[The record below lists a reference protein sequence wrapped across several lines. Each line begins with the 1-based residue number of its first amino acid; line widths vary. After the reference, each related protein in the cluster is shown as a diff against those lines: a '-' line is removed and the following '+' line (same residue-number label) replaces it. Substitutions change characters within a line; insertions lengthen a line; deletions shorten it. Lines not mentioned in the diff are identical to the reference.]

1 LKHLLGHF
9 PPNVQG
15 AIWMTLCGLGFS
27 VMASMVKLASRDL
40 SGFEIAFFRALFG
53 FVVLLPFILRRG
65 LGALHTRHL
74 GMHMWRG
81 LLGIFSMICAYIGI
95 SKLALAN
102 YTALSFTKPLFAVV
116 LAVLVL
122 GEEVRWRRWAATIVG
137 FLGVVVMIRPGSD
150 AFSPWAILALGD
162 AFAIALLI
170 TIVKRLPESETP
182 LIMLFYFGLAAVALS
197 FPLALWFWRWPAPG
211 DWLLL
216 MGIGASGALSQYWWI
231 LAFRAGEA
239 SAVAPFDYLRLLFAG
254 AIGIVF
260 FLEYPDLWTYLG
272 AAIIVGSTIY
282 IAQRESALKH
292 STRADAVKSE
302 AMVAERPEA

>member
-1 LKHLLGHF
+1 MKSLLRSF
-9 PPNVQG
+9 APNVQG

-40 SGFEIAFFRALFG
+40 SGFEIAFFRAAFG
-53 FVVLLPFILRRG
+53 FLVLLPFVLRRG
-65 LGALHTRHL
+65 PGALRTRHL

-81 LLGIFSMICAYIGI
+81 LLGIFAMICAYIGI
-95 SKLALAN
+95 GKLALAS
-102 YTALSFTKPLFAVV
+102 YTALSFSKPLFAVI
-116 LAVLVL
+116 LAVAVL

-137 FLGVVVMIRPGSD
+137 FIGVVVMMRPGSD
-150 AFSPWAILALGD
+150 AFTPWALLALGD

-182 LIMLFYFGLAAVALS
+182 LIMLFYFGLAAVTLS
-197 FPLALWFWRWPAPG
+197 FPLALWFWRWPTPG

-254 AIGIVF
+254 AIGMAF
-260 FLEYPDLWTYLG
+260 FAEFPDHWTYLG
-272 AAIIVGSTIY
+272 AAIIVASTIY
-282 IAQRESALKH
+282 IARRESQL
-292 STRADAVKSE
+292 READRPAARSIAADVK
-302 AMVAERPEA
+302 

>member
-1 LKHLLGHF
+1 MTPLLGRF
-9 PPNVQG
+9 SPNVQG
-15 AIWMTLCGLGFS
+15 AIWMTFCGLGFS
-27 VMASMVKLASRDL
+27 VMASMVKIASRDL

-53 FVVLLPFILRRG
+53 FVTLFPFIWRRG
-65 LGALHTRHL
+65 LKSLHSTCI

-81 LLGIFSMICAYIGI
+81 LLGIISMICAYIGI

-122 GEEVRWRRWAATIVG
+122 HEEVRWRRWVATIIG
-137 FLGVVVMIRPGSD
+137 FLGVIVMIRPGSD
-150 AFSPWAILALGD
+150 AFSPWALLALGD

-170 TIVKRLPESETP
+170 TIVKRLPDSETP
-182 LIMLFYFGLAAVALS
+182 LIMLFYFGLTAVALS
-197 FPLALWFWRWPAPG
+197 LPLALWTWSTPTAG

-254 AIGIVF
+254 AVGIVF
-260 FLEYPDLWTYLG
+260 FQEFPDIWTYLG
-272 AAIIVGSTIY
+272 AGIIVGSTIY
-282 IAQRESALKH
+282 IAQREARLKH
-292 STRADAVKSE
+292 SERKDAVKSE
-302 AMVAERPEA
+302 ALAAERPEA